1 MGLEE
6 KDCDVLAFLIRHHLF
21 LPENALRRDL
31 EDQDFI
37 RDTAE
42 LIKETELLTMLY
54 LLSVAD
60 SKATGPSAWSTWK
73 ATLMSELFLKVRSC
87 LEAKCTTDV
96 DVEQGKEQGIA
107 WLQEQVHGLV
117 EADEALLR
125 IAVEELPTDYLMSF
139 TPERIVHHL
148 RLHRD
153 LAAVVQQKVL
163 LFPEEK
169 QGSWSLLMLCQD
181 RQGLL
186 AKLCGV
192 LALHNLS
199 VLAARIFTWPDGTV
213 VDILDLAP
221 EVRLA
226 FDEQDWNALEYD
238 LNQAVNYRLDIG
250 RNLYTKLESSPY
262 GQRRQIQQLANKV
275 VVDNATSARH
285 TVIEVYG
292 DDQPGTLYQLTQTL
306 SDFRLNIHRA
316 RIATEVE
323 QLIDVFYVST
333 ETQEKIRDKEFL
345 ARVQRALLHII
356 RNDDDD
362 GNAHGSSW

>member
-1 MGLEE
+1 L
-6 KDCDVLAFLIRHHLF
+6 
-21 LPENALRRDL
+21 
-31 EDQDFI
+31 
-37 RDTAE
+37 
-42 LIKETELLTMLY
+42 
-54 LLSVAD
+54 
-60 SKATGPSAWSTWK
+60 
-73 ATLMSELFLKVRSC
+73 RSC
-87 LEAKCTTDV
+87 LESECTTDV
-96 DVEQGKEQGIA
+96 DVELGKEQGLA
-107 WLQEQVHGLV
+107 WLQEQVNALAQ
-117 EADEALLR
+117 ADEAPLR
-125 IAVEELPTDYLMSF
+125 IAVESLPTDYLISF
-139 TPERIVHHL
+139 TPELIMHHL

-153 LAAVVQQKVL
+153 QATALQQKVL
-163 LFPEEK
+163 LFPEKK

-213 VDILDLAP
+213 VDILDLTP

-238 LNQAVNYRLDIG
+238 LNQAVNYRLDVG
-250 RNLYTKLESSPY
+250 RNLYSKLESSLY
-262 GQRRQIQQLANKV
+262 RQRRQVQQLANKV
-275 VVDNATSARH
+275 VIDNETSARH

-323 QLIDVFYVST
+323 QLIDIFYVTT
-333 ETQEKIRDKEFL
+333 ENQEKILDNELVTK
-345 ARVQRALLHII
+345 VQHALLHVVHA
-356 RNDDDD
+356 
-362 GNAHGSSW
+362 GEEES